1 MKRRDIKIVALDLDG
16 TLLDD
21 QKRLSQKNE
30 DALRRCLAQGI
41 HIVPTTGRTWDG
53 IPDQIRSL
61 PGLRYAITTN
71 GAMVED
77 IVEHKIIRECKL
89 TNEQT
94 LMLAALGDSFG
105 AMYDAYIDGRGIT
118 ESRFFE
124 HLQDYGL
131 PVEIQAL
138 VKITRDVVPDICEYV
153 RASKKPSEKVNYF
166 FKDLKARERARQA
179 LAEYEDVVV
188 SSSVYNNL
196 EINASGATK
205 GNAIWVLADYLGID
219 RSQTLAC
226 GDGENDI
233 TMIRQAGIGVAMQ
246 NASEELRQLAD
257 YVTLTNNED
266 GVADAI
272 RRFVFAAWEQERGE

>member
-1 MKRRDIKIVALDLDG
+1 MMKKEIRIVALDLDG

-30 DALRRCLAQGI
+30 EALRRCLAQGI

-53 IPDQIRSL
+53 IPEEIRRL

-71 GAMVED
+71 GALVED
-77 IVEHKIIRECKL
+77 IVDHKTIKECKL

-94 LMLAALGDSFG
+94 IKLTVLGDSFN

-118 ESRFFE
+118 EHRFLE
-124 HLQDYGL
+124 HLEDYGV
-131 PVEIQAL
+131 PVELRAL
-138 VKITRDVVPDICEYV
+138 VKRTRDVVPDICEYV
-153 RASKKPSEKVNYF
+153 RVSGKSSEKVNYF
-166 FKDLKARERARQA
+166 FNDLQMREKARQV
-179 LAEYEDVVV
+179 LAEHKDVVV
-188 SSSVYNNL
+188 SSSISNNL
-196 EINASGATK
+196 EINAFGATK
-205 GNAIWVLADYLGID
+205 GDGIWALADYLGID

-246 NASEELRQLAD
+246 NASEELRLLAD
-257 YVTLTNNED
+257 YVTLTNND
-266 GVADAI
+266 NGVADAI
-272 RRFVFAAWEQERGE
+272 ERFVFAVQE